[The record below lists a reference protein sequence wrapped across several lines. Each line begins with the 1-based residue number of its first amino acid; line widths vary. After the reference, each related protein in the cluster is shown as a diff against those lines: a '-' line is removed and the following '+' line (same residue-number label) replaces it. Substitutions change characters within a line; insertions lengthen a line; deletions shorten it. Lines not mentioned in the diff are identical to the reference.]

1 MWDLIIKN
9 GTAVT
14 GSETFPANIYVRDG
28 KIAAISNIPLDG
40 NSTNT
45 IDASG
50 KHVFAGF
57 FDAHT
62 HSRDPGAE
70 HKETFWHSSRAAAM
84 GGVTLMME
92 MPNVVPSIFNV
103 ENFQRQKEHLESKAF
118 VDYAL
123 WALCLGDVNNKDIM
137 ALSEA
142 GAIGFKFFWGYALK
156 RDTYGL
162 AYSYTPGDPNLIPP
176 LNDGEVLDIF
186 KAVAQTGKVLGIHA
200 ENVHVIARLT
210 SQIRECM
217 SDYKNDYAAFLASRP
232 PLTEET
238 IVNTAILFSKL
249 TKTPV
254 HIMHV
259 TSKGTVK
266 LLDEAHRNNISITG
280 ETAPH
285 FLYFT
290 DKNGDILGSQ
300 IPPVRTQADQDALWD
315 GLRTGAL
322 SYVATDHAPHT
333 PEEMKGNIFDVPSGI
348 CGIETLVP
356 LMATAV
362 NEERITMNEMATLLS
377 EAPAKIFGIQERKGF
392 LRVGADADITIMD
405 FNSEKVVDITQF
417 QSVSKVSP
425 FHGFKLKGIPTATI
439 VRGNVVMLDQVLT
452 GIQIGQFCAGKNERN

>member
-28 KIAAISNIPLDG
+28 KIEAISNIPLDG

-186 KAVAQTGKVLGIHA
+186 KTVAQTGKVLGIHA
-200 ENVHVIARLT
+200 ENVHIIARLT

-238 IVNTAILFSKL
+238 IVKL
-249 TKTPV
+249 RENGWIDTKNAF
-254 HIMHV
+254 
-259 TSKGTVK
+259 GEC
-266 LLDEAHRNNISITG
+266 LL
-280 ETAPH
+280 AP
-285 FLYFT
+285 L
-290 DKNGDILGSQ
+290 
-300 IPPVRTQADQDALWD
+300 ALREKW
-315 GLRTGAL
+315 
-322 SYVATDHAPHT
+322 
-333 PEEMKGNIFDVPSGI
+333 
-348 CGIETLVP
+348 
-356 LMATAV
+356 
-362 NEERITMNEMATLLS
+362 
-377 EAPAKIFGIQERKGF
+377 AK
-392 LRVGADADITIMD
+392 A
-405 FNSEKVVDITQF
+405 
-417 QSVSKVSP
+417 
-425 FHGFKLKGIPTATI
+425 
-439 VRGNVVMLDQVLT
+439 
-452 GIQIGQFCAGKNERN
+452 